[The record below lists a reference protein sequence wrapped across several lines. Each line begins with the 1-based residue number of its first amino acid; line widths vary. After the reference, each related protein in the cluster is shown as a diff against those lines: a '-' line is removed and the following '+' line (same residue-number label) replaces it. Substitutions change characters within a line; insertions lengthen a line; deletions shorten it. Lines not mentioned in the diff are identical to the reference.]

1 MNYDWKLI
9 SAANHLRRGD
19 LISHATESVVGLATS
34 VYSVAGFNKL
44 MRLKS
49 RTAVKKFLVIVANLS
64 QVQEVADIE
73 VPLQVEILESWPGA
87 VTWVLPLS
95 RQAPPWLA
103 SEEGEVAI
111 RMTGH
116 KQANQLCE
124 LSGPLVSTS
133 ANRAGKVPAKTL
145 HRARTYFGQEV
156 DFYLSGKL
164 GGSVRPSK
172 IIHGINGN
180 TIRE

>member
-1 MNYDWKLI
+1 MNYDWKLT

-19 LISHATESVVGLATS
+19 LIAHATESVVGLATS

-49 RTAVKKFLVIVANLS
+49 RTAVKKFLVIAANLS
-64 QVQEVADIE
+64 QVQEVVDLE

-103 SEEGEVAI
+103 SEEGEVAV

-116 KQANQLCE
+116 KQACLCPVILTATSPSSLANQGGACLDNGKTHVTAPGHD
-124 LSGPLVSTS
+124 SRISTCK
-133 ANRAGKVPAKTL
+133 GT
-145 HRARTYFGQEV
+145 
-156 DFYLSGKL
+156 
-164 GGSVRPSK
+164 SK
-172 IIHGINGN
+172 S
-180 TIRE
+180 TTS

>member
-1 MNYDWKLI
+1 MNYDWKLT

-19 LISHATESVVGLATS
+19 LIAHATESVVGLATS

-49 RTAVKKFLVIVANLS
+49 RTAVKKFLVIAANLS
-64 QVQEVADIE
+64 QVREVADIE
-73 VPLQVEILESWPGA
+73 VPLQVEILASWPGA

-95 RQAPPWLA
+95 RQAPWLA

-145 HRARTYFGQEV
+145 HRARSYFGQEV

-172 IIHGINGN
+172 IMHGINGDI
-180 TIRE
+180 IRE